1 MDPETQLSLL
11 AAPQGIRKH
20 PESSPAAYKNVDIQQ
35 APHLGKYWTVIR
47 KRYATVLTTLFVVFT
62 TALIATL
69 KEKPTYEAKTLIEIQ
84 KEDPDIPSLQEL
96 FQLDTISDTYLETQ
110 DRILKSDDLA
120 RRVIVRLHLAQ
131 FPEFG
136 ARTMAPAAQSENQ
149 PPLVSPSASDLNAVA
164 DEALKKFQQRL
175 SVEPVKRSRLIEIT
189 FDSDDPALAAQVA
202 NAVVSTY
209 IQQNLASRWQ
219 VSQSATE
226 WLQQELLDMKAKL
239 EQSQD
244 NLQQYAHDNGL
255 VFLETDQGNTE
266 NISVQGLRELEQE
279 LTKAQA
285 DRYHYESLYRLV
297 QQGNY
302 ASLPGVFD
310 NKLLQ
315 DLTEKL
321 ADLERERSR
330 LASEFNPEYPR
341 LKEIQSQIDEGE
353 SELASERQRG
363 AQLIEDNY
371 QAALDRENMLRQAF
385 EEQKKQANDIAEK
398 SVQYNILKREAD
410 TNKQLYVDLLE
421 KMKETAVSTSL
432 KATNIRIVD
441 TAHRPRKPDR
451 PRVFLNLSTA
461 AAFGLFLGIGFVFLQ
476 EHLDDAF
483 KSGQEAEQFL
493 QLPSLGSIPR
503 ITAANGSV
511 AHKLYRRALSSGR
524 ESGGENGLSNW
535 NRIEGNGQ
543 NPLLAEAVHGLRTS
557 VLLSRAKCPPESL
570 LVTSAQPGEGKTTV
584 AANLAI
590 SMAQLGHSVLLVDAD
605 LRRPNLHKFFG
616 ISSEKGLV
624 DFLTGQAD
632 WRSLTWKAP
641 STGLS
646 VLPCGSIPPNP
657 TDLLSSDYMREM
669 IRDARKEYKF
679 VVLDSAPLAELAD
692 SRILAT
698 LVDGVILVIGCGTT
712 PRYLVH
718 RAYTSTL
725 DTSSRVLG
733 IAINFAEPTSG
744 YGYYGYKY
752 TNPGDLASP

>member
-1 MDPETQLSLL
+1 MDPENKLSLL
-11 AAPQGIRKH
+11 AAPQSIQKH
-20 PESSPAAYKNVDIQQ
+20 PESSPVTYKNVDIQD
-35 APHLGKYWTVIR
+35 APHLGKYWAVIR
-47 KRYATVLTTLFVVFT
+47 KRYATVLTTLFLVFT
-62 TALIATL
+62 AALIGTL

-110 DRILKSDDLA
+110 DQILKSDDLA
-120 RRVIVRLHLAQ
+120 RRVIVRLHLTQ

-136 ARTMAPAAQSENQ
+136 ARTMAPGAQNENQ
-149 PPLVSPSASDLNAVA
+149 NPLVSPSASDLNAVP

-189 FDSDDPALAAQVA
+189 FDSNDPALAARVA

-226 WLQQELLDMKAKL
+226 WLQQQLLDMKAKL

-244 NLQQYAHDNGL
+244 DLQQYAHDNGL

-266 NISVQGLRELEQE
+266 NISVQALRELEQD
-279 LTKAQA
+279 LTKAEA

-341 LKEIQSQIDEGE
+341 LKEVQSQIDESE

-363 AQLIEDNY
+363 AQLIDDNY

-385 EEQKKQANDIAEK
+385 DEQKKEANDIAEK

-441 TAHRPRKPDR
+441 TAHLPRRPDR
-451 PRVFLNLSTA
+451 PRVLLNLSAA

-483 KSGQEAEQFL
+483 KSVQEAEQFL

-503 ITAANGSV
+503 ITSINGGA

-524 ESGGENGLSNW
+524 ENGSENGAANW

-543 NPLLAEAVHGLRTS
+543 NPVLAEAFHGLRTS

-570 LVTSAQPGEGKTTV
+570 LVTSARPGEGKTTV

-616 ISSEKGLV
+616 ISSTNGLV

-641 STGLS
+641 SSGLS
-646 VLPCGSIPPNP
+646 VLPCGLIPPNP

-679 VVLDSAPLAELAD
+679 VVLDSPPLAELAD

-698 LVDGVILVIGCGTT
+698 LVDGIILVIGCGTT

-733 IAINFAEPTSG
+733 IAINFAEPMSG

-752 TNPGDLASP
+752 TNQDDLLSQ

>member
-1 MDPETQLSLL
+1 MDPENKLSLL
-11 AAPQGIRKH
+11 ATPQSIQKH
-20 PESSPAAYKNVDIQQ
+20 PESSPVTYKSIDIQEV
-35 APHLGKYWTVIR
+35 PHLGKYWTVIR
-47 KRYATVLTTLFVVFT
+47 KRYATVLTTLFLVFT
-62 TALIATL
+62 AALIGTL

-120 RRVIVRLHLAQ
+120 RRVIVRLHLTQ

-136 ARTMAPAAQSENQ
+136 ARTMPPAADNENQ
-149 PPLVSPSASDLNAVA
+149 DPLVSPSASDLNAVP

-189 FDSDDPALAAQVA
+189 FDSNDPALAARAA

-226 WLQQELLDMKAKL
+226 WLQQQLLDMKAKL

-244 NLQQYAHDNGL
+244 DLQKYAHDNGL

-279 LTKAQA
+279 LTKAEA

-341 LKEIQSQIDEGE
+341 LKEVQSQIDESE
-353 SELASERQRG
+353 SELAGERQRG
-363 AQLIEDNY
+363 AQLINDNY

-385 EEQKKQANDIAEK
+385 DEQKKEANDIAEK

-441 TAHRPRKPDR
+441 TAHLPRKPDR
-451 PRVFLNLSTA
+451 PRVLLNLSTA

-476 EHLDDAF
+476 EYLDDAF
-483 KSGQEAEQFL
+483 KSVQEAEQFL

-503 ITAANGSV
+503 ITTANGGV

-524 ESGGENGLSNW
+524 ENGSENGVANW

-543 NPLLAEAVHGLRTS
+543 NPVLAEAFHGLRTS

-570 LVTSAQPGEGKTTV
+570 LVTSARPGEGKTTV

-605 LRRPNLHKFFG
+605 LRRPNLHKFFC
-616 ISSEKGLV
+616 ISSTNGLV
-624 DFLTGQAD
+624 DYLTGQAD
-632 WRSLTWKAP
+632 WRNLTWKAP

-646 VLPCGSIPPNP
+646 VLPCGLIPPNP

-679 VVLDSAPLAELAD
+679 VVLDSPPLAELAD

-733 IAINFAEPTSG
+733 IAINFAEPISG

-752 TNPGDLASP
+752 TNQDDLPSQ

>member
-1 MDPETQLSLL
+1 MDPETKLSLL
-11 AAPQGIRKH
+11 AAPQSIRKQ
-20 PESSPAAYKNVDIQQ
+20 PESSPAVYKSVDIQEAQ
-35 APHLGKYWTVIR
+35 HLGRYWTVIR
-47 KRYATVLTTLFVVFT
+47 KRYATVLTTLFLVFAA
-62 TALIATL
+62 ALIGTL

-120 RRVIVRLHLAQ
+120 RRVIVRLHLAEY
-131 FPEFG
+131 PEFG
-136 ARTMAPAAQSENQ
+136 ARTMTAVAHSENQ
-149 PPLVSPSASDLNAVA
+149 DSQLSPAPADLNAVP
-164 DEALKKFQQRL
+164 DDALKKFQKRL
-175 SVEPVKRSRLIEIT
+175 SVEPVRRSRLIEIK
-189 FDSDDPALAAQVA
+189 FDSNDPGLAAQVA
-202 NAVVSTY
+202 NAVVSAY

-219 VSQSATE
+219 ASQSATE
-226 WLQQELLDMKAKL
+226 WLQQQLLDMKAKL
-239 EQSQD
+239 EKSQD
-244 NLQQYAHDNGL
+244 DLQQYAHENGL

-266 NISVQGLRELEQE
+266 NISVQRLRELEQE
-279 LTKAQA
+279 LTKAEA
-285 DRYHYESLYRLV
+285 ERYQYESLYRLV

-302 ASLPGVFD
+302 AALPGVFD

-330 LASEFNPEYPR
+330 LALEFNPEYPR
-341 LKEIQSQIDEGE
+341 LKEIQSQIDESE

-371 QAALDRENMLRQAF
+371 RAALDRENMLRQTF
-385 EEQKKQANDIAEK
+385 DEQKKEANDIAEK

-441 TAHRPRKPDR
+441 TAHLPKKPDR
-451 PRVFLNLSTA
+451 PRILLNLSTA

-476 EHLDDAF
+476 EYLDDAF
-483 KSGQEAEQFL
+483 KSVQDAEQFL
-493 QLPSLGSIPR
+493 RLPSLGSIPR

-524 ESGGENGLSNW
+524 ENGSENGAANW

-543 NPLLAEAVHGLRTS
+543 NPLLAEAFHGLRTS

-616 ISSEKGLV
+616 ISSTNGLV

-679 VVLDSAPLAELAD
+679 VVLDSPPLAELAD

-718 RAYTSTL
+718 RAYASTL
-725 DTSSRVLG
+725 DTSSHVLG
-733 IAINFAEPTSG
+733 IAINFTEPTSG
-744 YGYYGYKY
+744 YGYYGYKD
-752 TNPGDLASP
+752 TNQGDLLSQ